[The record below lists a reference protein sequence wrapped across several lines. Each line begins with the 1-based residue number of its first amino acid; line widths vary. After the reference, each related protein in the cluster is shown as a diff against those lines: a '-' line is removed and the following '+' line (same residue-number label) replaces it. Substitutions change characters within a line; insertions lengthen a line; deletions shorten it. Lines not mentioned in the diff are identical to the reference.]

1 MKGGTMPVSK
11 VLRGVLVAAL
21 AGGLLLLPGTGSAQ
35 VSGADLSVEK
45 TDSPDPVAPNAP
57 LTYTVTVENDGPEA
71 AVGVE
76 MEDVL
81 PLSASFVSATPSQG
95 TCTQLLLVVTCNLG
109 DIADEAVAAV
119 VIVVTASGSGTLN
132 NVVAVESQ
140 NVDPNPLNNIATE
153 STTVT
158 GGSGSATDLAVDK
171 ADAPDPVGV
180 NQNLTYTITVANG
193 GEQPASGVVLT
204 DVLPLGVT
212 FVSATPTSG
221 SCTGPI
227 LVVLICNLGDMPDGA
242 HSTVLVVVKPTAT
255 GSIANTAT
263 VASSSPDT
271 NPGNNIS
278 TETTDVS
285 TTPGGG
291 GGGGGGGGDGKG
303 GGAGG
308 LAACTIMG
316 TKLDDTLVG
325 TETDDVICGLD
336 GNDIMTGLGGKDRLI
351 GGTGNDKGNGGK
363 DPDKLNGQSGKD
375 KLRGAAKNDR
385 LRGAGGKDRLAG
397 GPGKDRL
404 NGGGG
409 RDKCRRGKGDK
420 LTKCP

>member
-1 MKGGTMPVSK
+1 MPVPK
-11 VLRGVLVAAL
+11 VLRGALVTIL
-21 AGGLLLLPGTGSAQ
+21 AGGLLFVPGVGSAQ
-35 VSGADLSVEK
+35 LAGADLSVEK
-45 TDSPDPVAPNAP
+45 SDSPDPVAPNAP

-76 MEDVL
+76 LEDVL
-81 PLSASFVSATPSQG
+81 PFSSSFVSATPTQG

-109 DIADEAVAAV
+109 DIADEAVATV
-119 VIVVTASGSGTLN
+119 VIVVTASSSGTLN

-140 NVDPNPLNNIATE
+140 NVDPNPLNNLATE
-153 STTVT
+153 TTTVS
-158 GGSGSATDLAVDK
+158 GGSGSATDLQVDK

-180 NQNLTYTITVANG
+180 NQNLNYTITVANG
-193 GEQPASGVVLT
+193 GGEPASGVVLT

-227 LVVLICNLGDMPDGA
+227 LVVLTCNLGDMPDGGHA
-242 HSTVLVVVKPTAT
+242 TVQVVVRPTAT

-263 VASSSPDT
+263 VVSSSPDT

-278 TETTDVS
+278 TETTEVS
-285 TTPGGG
+285 ASTPGG

-325 TETDDVICGLD
+325 TQGDDVICGLD
-336 GNDIMTGLGGKDRLI
+336 GNDTMTGLDGKDRLI
-351 GGTGNDKGNGGK
+351 GGTGNDKGNGGGG
-363 DPDKLNGQSGKD
+363 PDKLNGQSGKD
-375 KLRGAAKNDR
+375 KLKGAAKNDR

-409 RDKCRRGKGDK
+409 RDKCKRGKGDK